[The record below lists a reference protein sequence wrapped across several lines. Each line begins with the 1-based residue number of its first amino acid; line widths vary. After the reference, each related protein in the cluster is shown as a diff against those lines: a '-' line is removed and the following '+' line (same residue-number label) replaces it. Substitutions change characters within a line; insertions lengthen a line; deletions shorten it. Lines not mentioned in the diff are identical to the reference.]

1 MMRRSEPAVEVNE
14 FKRTKRNEMT
24 LS

>member
-1 MMRRSEPAVEVNE
+1 MMRRSEPAVEVNK
-14 FKRTKRNEMT
+14 FKRTKRNKTT

>member
-14 FKRTKRNEMT
+14 FKRTKKNETT